1 MGAAGAGS
9 AHADGRVRVMRVQ
22 VRLLGRFEVVVDG
35 LPVPARSWRRQS
47 ASRLVKLL
55 ALQPSHRL
63 HREQVIDALWPDVPP
78 DTGATRLH
86 TAAHYARAALG
97 EPRSVVVSQGTVA
110 LFPDVDVEVDVTVF
124 ERAAGATRDGED
136 AQRAAAAA
144 ALYAGTL
151 LPEDLYEPWTEEARD
166 RLRLRHREVLR
177 AAGRYEALVA
187 DDPLD
192 EDAQVDLVRDLLRQ
206 GRRHDAIEALDRM
219 AQVLESELG
228 VEPSEAARQLRAEA
242 EAMPAGT
249 PPTAAS
255 LPACLVLPAAR
266 NRLIGRSRDLD
277 EVADLLKRHRVVT
290 ITGPGGV
297 GKSTLALAHARAV
310 QSDDGSETD
319 VVFAELAPVR
329 EAAEVTRAVAE
340 AVGVQGE
347 GAVRTSAL
355 AATLGPRPVLLVLD
369 NCEHLLDESAALV
382 DAILDAG
389 EQARVLVTSREP
401 LRVDGEAVHPLGSL
415 GSGAAELFVDRAAA
429 AAGAD
434 VAEIHDPRVALL
446 CARLDGL
453 PLAIELAAA
462 QMRHLSLDD
471 LVRRLDDRLTLLT
484 GARPRAGARH
494 SALSETIDWSY
505 RLLSD
510 RARDVF
516 DRLGVFP
523 SSFDLDAVVAVSG
536 GPDPAA
542 VTNVVGDLVAKSL
555 VVHER
560 SSGRYR
566 LLETIRLF
574 AAQRIADSGR
584 HAEVVELLRRHVV
597 DRASATTRTG
607 AWLSTS
613 LAARSRDDLDNV
625 RLAFEAC
632 LARGDLSG
640 AVDVALGIS
649 MLWRNAVSYAEG
661 RRWVGDL
668 LASNLDDTDR
678 LWALL
683 LSADVAL
690 GAGEPRTMRGA
701 ATRAARLADR
711 LDDPGASVVVL
722 IYEAL
727 VHLDDPARAT
737 RRLEAAGRRARDI
750 GEPGLARLARGYRL
764 VTVRMQGPC
773 EELVNEA
780 REVVETVGERDYDR
794 YLCHWAAS
802 LLALVDRDAPRL
814 RRLMDAQ
821 LRDLAATG
829 LRENWLTMY
838 WSALALVV
846 EGEDY
851 VDQLRR
857 SRARAEAEG
866 RVADADC
873 VLALACAAACRDDW
887 EEAAELVGAAAG
899 TLLDD
904 TAGFFHLSLVR
915 DQMVRPRLDP
925 KAFAAATARGA
936 QSDVPAILAAHG
948 V

>member
-1 MGAAGAGS
+1 MGVAGAGS

-35 LPVPARSWRRQS
+35 RPVPARSWRRQS

-55 ALQPSHRL
+55 ALQPSCRL

-97 EPRSVVVSQGTVA
+97 ETRSVVVSQGTVA

-136 AQRAAAAA
+136 AAAAV
-144 ALYAGTL
+144 ALYGGNL
-151 LPEDLYEPWTEEARD
+151 LPDDLYEPWTEEPRG
-166 RLRLRHREVLR
+166 RLRLHHREVLR
-177 AAGRYEALVA
+177 AAGRYDALVA

-192 EDAQVDLVRDLLRQ
+192 EDAQVQLVRDLLRQ

-219 AQVLESELG
+219 AQVLGRELG

-249 PPTAAS
+249 SPTATS
-255 LPACLVLPAAR
+255 LPARVVLPAAR
-266 NRLIGRSRDLD
+266 NRLIGRGGDLD

-290 ITGPGGV
+290 ITGPGGA
-297 GKSTLALAHARAV
+297 GKSTLALAHARGV
-310 QSDDGSETD
+310 QSEDGAEAD
-319 VVFAELAPVR
+319 VVFAELAPAR
-329 EAAEVTRAVAE
+329 EADEVTRAVAE

-347 GAVRTSAL
+347 AAVRAPAL

-369 NCEHLLDESAALV
+369 NCEHLLDESSALV

-389 EQARVLVTSREP
+389 EEARVLVTSREP
-401 LRVDGEAVHPLGSL
+401 LRVDGEAVHALGSL

-434 VAEIHDPRVALL
+434 VAEVHDPRVALL

-462 QMRHLSLDD
+462 QMRHLSLDE
-471 LVRRLDDRLTLLT
+471 LVRRLDDRLTLLA
-484 GARPRAGARH
+484 GARPRGGARH
-494 SALSETIDWSY
+494 SALSATIDWSY

-510 RARDVF
+510 RTRDVF

-523 SSFDLDAVVAVSG
+523 STFDLDAVVAVSG
-536 GPDPAA
+536 EPDPAA

-555 VVHER
+555 AVHDR
-560 SSGRYR
+560 ASGRYR

-574 AAQRIADSGR
+574 AAQQLAESGR

-597 DRASATTRTG
+597 DRASATSRTG

-661 RRWVGDL
+661 RRWVGAL

-690 GAGEPRTMRGA
+690 GAGDPRTMRGA

-764 VTVRMQGPC
+764 VTLRMQGPC
-773 EELVNEA
+773 EELVAEA
-780 REVVETVGERDYDR
+780 RDVVETVGARDYDR

-838 WSALALVV
+838 WGALALVV

-925 KAFAAATARGA
+925 EAFAAATARGA
-936 QSDVPAILAAHG
+936 QSDVRAILAAHG

>member
-22 VRLLGRFEVVVDG
+22 VRLLGGFEVVVDG
-35 LPVPARSWRRQS
+35 RPVPARSWRRQS

-55 ALQPSHRL
+55 ALQPSCRL

-136 AQRAAAAA
+136 AQHAAAAA

-151 LPEDLYEPWTEEARD
+151 LPDDLYEPWTEEARA
-166 RLRLRHREVLR
+166 RLRLHHREVLR
-177 AAGRYEALVA
+177 AAGRYDALVA

-192 EDAQVDLVRDLLRQ
+192 EDAQVDMVRDLLRQ

-219 AQVLESELG
+219 AQVLERELG

-255 LPACLVLPAAR
+255 LPARLVLPAAR
-266 NRLIGRSRDLD
+266 NRLIGRGRDLD

-290 ITGPGGV
+290 ITGPGGA

-310 QSDDGSETD
+310 QSDDGSEAD

-329 EAAEVTRAVAE
+329 EADEVTRAVAE

-389 EQARVLVTSREP
+389 EEARMLVTSREP

-415 GSGAAELFVDRAAA
+415 GSGAAELFVERAAA

-434 VAEIHDPRVALL
+434 VAEVHDPRVALL

-462 QMRHLSLDD
+462 QMRHLSLDE
-471 LVRRLDDRLTLLT
+471 LVRRLDDRLTLLA

-494 SALSETIDWSY
+494 SALSATIDWSY

-516 DRLGVFP
+516 DRLGVFA

-542 VTNVVGDLVAKSL
+542 ATNVVGDLVAKSL

-574 AAQRIADSGR
+574 AAQRLAESGR

-597 DRASATTRTG
+597 DRASATSRTG

-632 LARGDLSG
+632 LACGDLSG

-690 GAGEPRTMRGA
+690 GAGDPRTMRGA
-701 ATRAARLADR
+701 ATRAARLA
-711 LDDPGASVVVL
+711 
-722 IYEAL
+722 E
-727 VHLDDPARAT
+727 PARRPGRLGGRPHLRGARAPGRPRPRDPEARGGLPAGPRH
-737 RRLEAAGRRARDI
+737 RRAGARPARSRLPPGHGPHARAVRGAGRR
-750 GEPGLARLARGYRL
+750 GPGGRGGRGRARLR
-764 VTVRMQGPC
+764 P
-773 EELVNEA
+773 
-780 REVVETVGERDYDR
+780 
-794 YLCHWAAS
+794 
-802 LLALVDRDAPRL
+802 
-814 RRLMDAQ
+814 
-821 LRDLAATG
+821 
-829 LRENWLTMY
+829 
-838 WSALALVV
+838 
-846 EGEDY
+846 
-851 VDQLRR
+851 
-857 SRARAEAEG
+857 
-866 RVADADC
+866 
-873 VLALACAAACRDDW
+873 
-887 EEAAELVGAAAG
+887 
-899 TLLDD
+899 
-904 TAGFFHLSLVR
+904 LSLPLGR
-915 DQMVRPRLDP
+915 QPARPR
-925 KAFAAATARGA
+925 G
-936 QSDVPAILAAHG
+936 S
-948 V
+948 

>member
-1 MGAAGAGS
+1 MGAAVAGPTR
-9 AHADGRVRVMRVQ
+9 AGCRVRVMRVR

-35 LPVPARSWRRQS
+35 RPVPAPSWRRQS

-55 ALQPSHRL
+55 ALQPSYRL
-63 HREQVIDALWPDVPP
+63 HRDQVIDALWPDVPA
-78 DTGATRLH
+78 DTGSTRLH

-97 EPRSVVVSQGTVA
+97 EPRSIVVAQGVVA
-110 LFPDVDVEVDVTVF
+110 LFPDADVEVDVTAF
-124 ERAAGATRDGED
+124 EQAAGAARGAQD
-136 AQRAAAAA
+136 AQHATAAA

-151 LPEDLYEPWTEEARD
+151 LPEDVYEPWTEEPRG
-166 RLRLRHREVLR
+166 RLRLQHREVLR
-177 AAGRYEALVA
+177 AAGQYDALVA

-192 EDAQVDLVRDLLRQ
+192 EDAQIEMVRDLLRQ
-206 GRRHDAIEALDRM
+206 GRRHDAIESLDRM
-219 AQVLESELG
+219 AQVLERELG

-242 EAMPAGT
+242 EAMPAGAG
-249 PPTAAS
+249 TAGGS
-255 LPACLVLPAAR
+255 RPARAVLPAAR

-277 EVADLLKRHRVVT
+277 DLAGLLSRHRVVT

-310 QSDDGSETD
+310 QSADGSEAE
-319 VVFAELAPVR
+319 VVLAELAPVR
-329 EAAEVTRAVAE
+329 EAGEVTRAVAE

-347 GAVRTSAL
+347 GAVRAPVL
-355 AATLGPRPVLLVLD
+355 AATLGRRPVLLVLD

-389 EQARVLVTSREP
+389 DAARVLVTSREP
-401 LRVDGEAVHPLGSL
+401 LRVDGEAVHRLGSL

-434 VAEIHDPRVALL
+434 VAEVDDPRVALL

-462 QMRHLSLDD
+462 QLRHLSLDD
-471 LVRRLDDRLTLLT
+471 LVRRLDDRLTLLA
-484 GARPRAGARH
+484 GGRPRAGARH
-494 SALSETIDWSY
+494 SALSATIDWSY
-505 RLLSD
+505 RLLSGRD
-510 RARDVF
+510 RDVF

-523 SSFDLDAVVAVSG
+523 STFDLDAVVAVSG
-536 GPDPAA
+536 APDTAV

-574 AAQRIADSGR
+574 AAQRLAESGR

-597 DRASATTRTG
+597 DRASATSRTG

-625 RLAFEAC
+625 RLAFEAS
-632 LARGDLSG
+632 LDRGDLSG

-661 RRWVGDL
+661 RRWVGEL
-668 LASNLDDTDR
+668 LASDLADRDR

-690 GAGEPRTMRGA
+690 GAGDPRTMRAA
-701 ATRAARLADR
+701 ATRAARLAER
-711 LDDPGASVVVL
+711 VDDPGASVVVL
-722 IYEAL
+722 VYEAL

-737 RRLEAAGRRARDI
+737 RRLEAAGRLARDI

-764 VTVRMQGPC
+764 VTLRMQGPC
-773 EELVNEA
+773 EGLADEA
-780 REVVETVGERDYDR
+780 HDVVETVGARDYDR

-802 LLALVDRDAPRL
+802 LLALVERDAPLL

-873 VLALACAAACRDDW
+873 VLALACAAARRDDW

-899 TLLDD
+899 RLMDD
-904 TAGFFHLSLVR
+904 TAGFFHLMLVR

-925 KAFAAATARGA
+925 EVFAAATARGA
-936 QSDVPAILAAHG
+936 RSDVAAILAAHG
-948 V
+948 L